1 MGLPGAS
8 FLLVSQLDQEHHG
21 PAIRTDAGQGADPM
35 DHETSDLRRQAR
47 LNEVDRQLASHRFRL
62 AAMKWVVVPVMLLTG
77 GYVAYVLHGRGMPST
92 ENLMAGLGGVAS
104 VLLAGVGGYRAQW
117 RRLGELEQER
127 AELESVTEM
136 SRMNAPDSNR

>member
-1 MGLPGAS
+1 
-8 FLLVSQLDQEHHG
+8 
-21 PAIRTDAGQGADPM
+21 M

-47 LNEVDRQLASHRFRL
+47 LHEVDRQLASQRFRL
-62 AAMKWVVVPVMLLTG
+62 AAVKWVVVPSMLLTV

-104 VLLAGVGGYRAQW
+104 VLLAGVGGYRAQR